1 MPYSCELYGISA
13 VHIAQDIHSLAETS
27 ALRIWSMRRLLASK
41 LVITCALLVLV
52 VLFIVWRSCC
62 GFDPDAGCPVACP
75 SAHRRRD
82 APGAMRHPPS
92 SSVTFASISY
102 ELTCSLM
109 ALS

>member
-1 MPYSCELYGISA
+1 MPYSCDVYGISA

-62 GFDPDAGCPVACP
+62 GFDPDAMPSSMPIRP
-75 SAHRRRD
+75 SAPRCAGGH
-82 APGAMRHPPS
+82 APPPQQLGYLCFYI
-92 SSVTFASISY
+92 V
-102 ELTCSLM
+102 
-109 ALS
+109 